1 MSQPSTTAR
10 LLGVCALALAV
21 VATLS
26 GCSGDGSDS
35 DGGSAK
41 ATTASASATPYLP
54 VPAGVELTPQG
65 EQLKVGDAA
74 VVAYEPRQDEVGVLD
89 LNVTKLERTTVR
101 RSLSAWQLTPAQKK
115 STPYFV
121 HVSVKNV
128 GESDLGG
135 RRVPLYVVN
144 EHNVLL
150 ESTPFAS
157 SFTACPSTALPPKFG
172 PGATADMCLVYLAPD
187 SGTLEAVSFRP
198 EETFDPILWT
208 GEITRYVP
216 PKPARIK

>member
-1 MSQPSTTAR
+1 MSQPRSTAR
-10 LLGVCALALAV
+10 LLGASFLALV
-21 VATLS
+21 LATALV

-41 ATTASASATPYLP
+41 ASASASATPYLP
-54 VPAGVELTPQG
+54 VPDGVELTPQG
-65 EQLKVGDAA
+65 EQLAVGDPA

-89 LNVTKLERTTVR
+89 LTVTKLERTTVR
-101 RSLSAWQLTPAQKK
+101 RSLSAWQLSPAQKK

-121 HVSVKNV
+121 HVDVKNV

-144 EHNVLL
+144 EDNLLL

-157 SFTACPSTALPPKFG
+157 SFTACPSTALPAKFG
-172 PGATADMCLVYLAPD
+172 PGAAAQMCLVYLAPD
-187 SGTLEAVSFRP
+187 AGTLEAVSFRP